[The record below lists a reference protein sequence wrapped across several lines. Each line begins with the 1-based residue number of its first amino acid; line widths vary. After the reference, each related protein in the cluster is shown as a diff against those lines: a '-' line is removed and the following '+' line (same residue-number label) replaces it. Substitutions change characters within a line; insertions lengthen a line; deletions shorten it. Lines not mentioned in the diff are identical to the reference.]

1 MNSTLIKLYGFFAG
15 ISLIAFLF
23 AGQFAGAQEPTPPSI
38 STRDQSRII
47 NLATNMTTKIEAT
60 NTRLQDIA
68 RRVKFAQGWIK
79 DDWGIET
86 PEVTDKL
93 TAFDQLIA
101 NNQADTE
108 NIHQEVYNAVTS
120 TEPKTNWR
128 PVREKYLK
136 MQSDLIL
143 AHQLLRE
150 STQILEKADRDW
162 RTANLPGG
170 VYVPPATTT
179 NATTT
184 DL

>member
-23 AGQFAGAQEPTPPSI
+23 AGEFAGAQEPAVSSL

-47 NLATNMTTKIEAT
+47 NLANNMTLKIEAT
-60 NTRLQDIA
+60 NTRLQDIGK
-68 RRVKFAQGWIK
+68 RVKFAQGWIK

-86 PEVTDKL
+86 PEVTEKL

-101 NNQADTE
+101 ANLLETE
-108 NIHQEVYNAVTS
+108 NIHQEVYAAVTS

-128 PVREKYLK
+128 LVREKYLK
-136 MQSDLIL
+136 MQSDLTL

-150 STQILEKADRDW
+150 STQMLETADLNW
-162 RTANLPGG
+162 RAANLPGG
-170 VYVPPATTT
+170 VYTPPATTT